1 MFQIQC
7 YSNGWAIAKVAFSS
21 IGRHVIFN
29 ELSAQAMEFSTLEE
43 AQKKLSEFLP
53 TTNVFRILD
62 LETLKVHTVIEKPR
76 FRAANIP
83 VRSTDGVLTEEH
95 RKRGRWHPITPK
107 MVVS

>member
-53 TTNVFRILD
+53 STNVFRILD
-62 LETLKVHTVIEKPR
+62 LETLTVHPY
-76 FRAANIP
+76 NQ
-83 VRSTDGVLTEEH
+83 
-95 RKRGRWHPITPK
+95 PK
-107 MVVS
+107 MPA